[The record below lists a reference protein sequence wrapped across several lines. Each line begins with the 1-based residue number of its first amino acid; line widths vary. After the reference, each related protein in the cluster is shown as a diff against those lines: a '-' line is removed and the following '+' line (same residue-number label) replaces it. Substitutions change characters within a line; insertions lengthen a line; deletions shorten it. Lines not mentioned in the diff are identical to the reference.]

1 MTSNE
6 RDYFLVAFSWKVYL
20 FGRIFKRGFEGAE
33 TNLEIS
39 ISRFMLTHPN
49 LWLIAFPANP
59 MGTSFFQGMAS
70 VTAVVV
76 KSTSK

>member
-1 MTSNE
+1 MTSNK

-20 FGRIFKRGFEGAE
+20 FRRIFKRRFEGAE

-49 LWLIAFPANP
+49 LWLIAVPANP
-59 MGTSFFQGMAS
+59 MGTSFLQGIWPLLLQ
-70 VTAVVV
+70 
-76 KSTSK
+76 